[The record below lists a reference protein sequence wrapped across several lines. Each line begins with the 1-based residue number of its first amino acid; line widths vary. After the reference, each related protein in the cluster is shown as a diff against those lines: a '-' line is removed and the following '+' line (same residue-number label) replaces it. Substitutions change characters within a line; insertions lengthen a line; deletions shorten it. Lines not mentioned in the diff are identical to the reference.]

1 MIRFVLSLPQ
11 WVRVLFCILYLSVIA
26 RLSLMPSDDV
36 PQLEMFQGFDKVVH
50 GCMYFG
56 LTVLACWTLHAE
68 NKNNRIV
75 YVVLFS
81 ILWGLMMEVSQLE
94 MMLGRAFEWKD
105 ELANSTGSLLG
116 AATYLIIARYYRSRS
131 REAFQQ

>member
-1 MIRFVLSLPQ
+1 MIRFIFSLPQ

-26 RLSLMPSDDV
+26 GLSLMPSDDV

-50 GCMYFG
+50 GSMYFG
-56 LTVLACWTLHAE
+56 LTILAGWTLHAE
-68 NKNNRIV
+68 NKRIRIV

-81 ILWGLMMEVSQLE
+81 VLWGLLMEISQLE

-116 AATYLIIARYYRSRS
+116 AVTYLLIARYNRYHKRLVYRR
-131 REAFQQ
+131 